1 MKKHFLLLFTCLLA
15 FCSCDSNDSVTD
27 QDSSKNMENILVGV
41 WSKASIERD
50 DLTVTWTFTPY
61 GEVTTHQSHLGH
73 GDIIRTRAY
82 RLDSSKDTLTFEPV
96 DSDPYTWIY
105 KITKLTDEEMILHV
119 VSYNDPV
126 AFVYGGDSRYVRIK

>member
-1 MKKHFLLLFTCLLA
+1 
-15 FCSCDSNDSVTD
+15 
-27 QDSSKNMENILVGV
+27 MENILVGV

-61 GEVTTHQSHLGH
+61 GEVTTHQSHLEY

-82 RLDSSKDTLTFEPV
+82 NLDSKKDTLTFEPV

>member
-61 GEVTTHQSHLGH
+61 GEVTIHQSLLEHEG
-73 GDIIRTRAY
+73 IIRTRAY